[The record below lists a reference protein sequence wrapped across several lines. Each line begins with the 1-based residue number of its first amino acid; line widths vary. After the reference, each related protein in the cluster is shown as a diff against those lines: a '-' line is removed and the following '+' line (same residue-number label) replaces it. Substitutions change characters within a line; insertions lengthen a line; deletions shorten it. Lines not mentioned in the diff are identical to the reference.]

1 MSWSLTW
8 LKFLL
13 SIEGVLLGPMSLP
26 VLALSLSAS
35 GTDLYFVYFWHN
47 CAVDMYF
54 NDYNT
59 LYLN

>member
-1 MSWSLTW
+1 